1 MRKLLLIILLIIPIN
16 IYAARGCCSGHGGVC
31 GCSKYGKQVCCDT
44 SLSKSCTCT
53 PPEVWG
59 CTDYKADNYNLDAN
73 HDDGSCVY
81 TVKGCMD
88 PEAKNFKQ
96 EATVDDGSCKYDI
109 KGCMN
114 IHAENYNPEATVDD
128 NSCVYEEKVVKQIKK
143 ENESGDSIIG
153 LLSVGAL
160 SYGGYTLLKR
170 KRK

>member
-16 IYAARGCCSGHGGVC
+16 IYAARGCCSRNGGVC
-31 GCSKYGKQVCCDT
+31 G
-44 SLSKSCTCT
+44 SCI
-53 PPEVWG
+53 
-59 CTDYKADNYNLDAN
+59 
-73 HDDGSCVY
+73 Y

-88 PEAKNFKQ
+88 PQAKNYKP

-114 IHAENYNPEATVDD
+114 MHAENYNPEATVDD
-128 NSCVYEEKVVKQIKK
+128 NSCVYEEKVVEEIKK

-153 LLSVGAL
+153 LLSLGAL
-160 SYGGYTLLKR
+160 SYGGYTFLKR